1 MKKVSAGID
10 IGGTN
15 TVFGWVEAN
24 GDFLWRGQV
33 KTKDFDGP
41 EALVKKVATELL
53 DHLGE
58 HEAVG
63 VGVGAPNGNY
73 YNGTI
78 EFAPNLS
85 WDDIVPLKKYFNDY
99 FVCVFIV
106 SFVFKS

>member
-41 EALVKKVATELL
+41 KTSSYSQYV
-53 DHLGE
+53 
-58 HEAVG
+58 
-63 VGVGAPNGNY
+63 
-73 YNGTI
+73 
-78 EFAPNLS
+78 F
-85 WDDIVPLKKYFNDY
+85 
-99 FVCVFIV
+99 FV
-106 SFVFKS
+106 